1 MHTDILFK
9 TTEKSIQTLIL
20 KTNQCV
26 SLVPFSMKEM
36 NMEIL
41 CPEEYH
47 RLKVNFGS
55 PELKSFKITAH
66 KQLEINIYTEV
77 KVTVTCP

>member
-9 TTEKSIQTLIL
+9 TTEKSIQTLTL

-26 SLVPFSMKEM
+26 SLVPFSMKQTKM
-36 NMEIL
+36 DIL

-47 RLKVNFGS
+47 RLKVNFAS
-55 PELKSFKITAH
+55 PKLKSFKITAH
-66 KQLEINIYTEV
+66 KQLEINIYIEL
-77 KVTVTCP
+77 KVPVTCP